1 MIETDDEKIDN
12 DGEKFETDDE
22 KNDTDDETIEEEAGE
37 DYNDSEESGDK
48 GYGSECSISSFI
60 YIAGGVTNN
69 RRCPQNPAPWI
80 HVKREHGR
88 GTNARNMVKSAR

>member
-1 MIETDDEKIDN
+1 MWNSRPPPLRAKAILN
-12 DGEKFETDDE
+12 FHF
-22 KNDTDDETIEEEAGE
+22 
-37 DYNDSEESGDK
+37 DYLKPSL
-48 GYGSECSISSFI
+48 I